1 MFNQLQPNCAVAV
14 DGVGAGIDCSGG
26 TVGPAGDD

>member
-1 MFNQLQPNCAVAV
+1 MINQLKPNFAVAV
-14 DGVGAGIDCSGG
+14 DEIGVGIDCSGG